1 MVNVGISAHR
11 TLGSSSVAGGN
22 EFAGAFS
29 DDVSQRPETVTSVF
43 FCTKTAS
50 IQPREGPETALGICT
65 RSGLAAWNAQEDAWD
80 GRVTESLLKAGAA
93 VLWFQALARG
103 FLARKRLRLVRAVTQ
118 VQRRYRSHAWGPSC
132 WLAARERISWGRVG
146 RSARNGVL
154 SSAASVHAAGAV
166 IDLLT
171 RRSNRLLS
179 VTQVLGGR
187 RRRAAGRR
195 TWTARNLAVLHY
207 VTIRLCAAKR
217 NQ

>member
-80 GRVTESLLKAGAA
+80 GRVTESLLKAGGKCHQMQCML
-93 VLWFQALARG
+93 VFGWFPS
-103 FLARKRLRLVRAVTQ
+103 ARK
-118 VQRRYRSHAWGPSC
+118 
-132 WLAARERISWGRVG
+132 
-146 RSARNGVL
+146 
-154 SSAASVHAAGAV
+154 AG
-166 IDLLT
+166 
-171 RRSNRLLS
+171 
-179 VTQVLGGR
+179 
-187 RRRAAGRR
+187 
-195 TWTARNLAVLHY
+195 
-207 VTIRLCAAKR
+207 K
-217 NQ
+217 